1 VRRLIFAALP
11 RHFIFLDAV
20 PPAQRARMPH
30 QTNGSPMTLTAP
42 QPNAVRHA
50 ARRLCAVLLAGCAFV
65 VVQPGM
71 VRAQDVQLLLNRLN
85 RLENEV
91 QTLNQQVY
99 RGGGQPVPG
108 TAAAGAGLGSNIAA
122 DFEVRLTRLERE
134 LQVLTGRYEEAT
146 YGVAQMRERLD
157 TLQSDLDYRLSEIES
172 KLSTGDTAA
181 AEPSGEARRPSGQ
194 SQPAQQGGAPRT
206 EAPQQQAPQQQAPQQ
221 QAAVPSGALPNGS
234 AQQQYDYAF
243 GLLRS
248 ADYPKAEAALQD
260 FLKAHPDHSLAPNAQ
275 YWLAETYYVRQKYRE
290 SAVAFA
296 EGYQKAPKGSKAPDN
311 LLKLGMSLAA
321 LSQRDDACLTLTQ
334 LGREFPDASAA
345 IKRRS
350 EQERS
355 RLGCS

>member
-1 VRRLIFAALP
+1 
-11 RHFIFLDAV
+11 
-20 PPAQRARMPH
+20 MPH

-65 VVQPGM
+65 LVQPGM

-99 RGGGQPVPG
+99 RGGGQPAQG
-108 TAAAGAGLGSNIAA
+108 TAAAGAGLAPGIAA

-134 LQVLTGRYEEAT
+134 LQVLTGRYEEAA

-172 KLSTGDTAA
+172 KLSAGDTAA
-181 AEPSGEARRPSGQ
+181 AAPSGEARRPSAQ
-194 SQPAQQGGAPRT
+194 SQPAQQGGAART
-206 EAPQQQAPQQQAPQQ
+206 EAPRQ
-221 QAAVPSGALPNGS
+221 QAAVPSGALPDGS

-243 GLLRS
+243 GLLRA

-321 LSQRDDACLTLTQ
+321 LNQRDDACLTLTQ
-334 LGREFPDASAA
+334 LDREFPDASAA
-345 IKRRS
+345 IKRRG